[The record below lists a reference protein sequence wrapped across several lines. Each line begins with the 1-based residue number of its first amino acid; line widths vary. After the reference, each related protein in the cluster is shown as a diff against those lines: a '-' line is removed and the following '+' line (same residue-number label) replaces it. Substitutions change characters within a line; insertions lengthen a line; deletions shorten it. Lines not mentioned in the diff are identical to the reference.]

1 MKHINWILMP
11 LMMIFWLSLSL
22 RDPLMLKFSPMA
34 FVIIIKLYNHQDA
47 FFTAWT
53 LVLWDRT
60 NKAKFT
66 VISLSYYRYLIRNI
80 KHQYPDYHLSLG
92 IRMSNIAKFT
102 VISLSCY
109 IIIITPKIGLSPV
122 LWDQNEQH
130 SQVHSL
136 LRPQVLPIT
145 LKMSVTY
152 IWLSNK

>member
-1 MKHINWILMP
+1 MKHKNWILMP
-11 LMMIFWLSLSL
+11 LMMIFWLSLFEILWCWNSVPW
-22 RDPLMLKFSPMA
+22 PLWSSSNCT
-34 FVIIIKLYNHQDA
+34 IIKML

-53 LVLWDRT
+53 LVLWDRS

-66 VISLSYYRYLIRNI
+66 VISLSYYRNLIIRNI
-80 KHQYPDYHLSLG
+80 KHQHPDYHLSLG

-152 IWLSNK
+152 I